1 MRNPRLPCFALALLA
16 LNSSSILAQTPRDMG
31 TTIIHAGRLFDS
43 ESGTFT
49 GPRDIRVIDDKIDS
63 VAPSLAVPKGARV
76 IDLRRYT
83 VLPGLI
89 DAHTHLL
96 TNEDPSLGGGLDMIR
111 EVVVEGTTLRAL
123 HGAARARTF
132 LAAGITSVRDLG
144 NSGRFG
150 DVALRTAI
158 NDGSVDGPRMFVSG
172 PGLSPVGGQFGALAP
187 GNEAMVA
194 EEYRIVRNPDDAAEA
209 VRENRNYGARVIKVY
224 SNNTP
229 NPGMLSPA
237 ELAAIVA
244 TARQYGLTVA
254 AHATDDQAV
263 WQAVV
268 AGVTSIEH
276 GYEVADSTL
285 DLMAKKGIYLI
296 PTDVDSVSGVA
307 YLRAS
312 RDTSA
317 NGPVQMMEYV
327 RMERAR
333 LLRAIAH
340 GVPIASGSDMYIDVG
355 MPQGIAARRVLF
367 AYRDAGMAPVQILQA
382 ATVTNARLLRRE
394 GQLGV
399 IKAGAFADIIAVE
412 GDPVSDFSAM
422 ERVRFVMKD
431 GTVYARP

>member
-1 MRNPRLPCFALALLA
+1 MRPAPLSCLVMALALVGRT
-16 LNSSSILAQTPRDMG
+16 SSSAQAPRDTG
-31 TTIIHAGRLFDS
+31 VTIIRAGRLFDS
-43 ESGTFT
+43 ESGTFA
-49 GPRDIRVIDDKIDS
+49 GPRDIRVSNGQIDS

-96 TNEDPSLGGGLDMIR
+96 TNEDPSLRGLDIIR

-150 DVALRTAI
+150 DVALRSAI
-158 NDGSVDGPRMFVSG
+158 NDGSLDGPRMFVSG
-172 PGLSPVGGQFGALAP
+172 PGLSPVGGQFGVLVP

-194 EEYRIVRNPDDAAEA
+194 EEYRIVHGPDDAADA
-209 VRENRNYGARVIKVY
+209 VRENRNYGAQVIKVY

-229 NPGMLSPA
+229 NPGMLSPG

-244 TARQYGLTVA
+244 TARQYGLAVA

-263 WQAVV
+263 WQAVE

-276 GYEVADSTL
+276 GYEIADSTL
-285 DLMAKKGIYLI
+285 DLMAEKGVYLV
-296 PTDVDSVSGVA
+296 PTDVDSLTGLA

-317 NGPVQMMEYV
+317 NGPVEMMEYV
-327 RMERAR
+327 RMERER
-333 LLRAIAH
+333 LQRAIAH
-340 GVPIASGSDMYIDVG
+340 GVTIASGSDMYIDIG
-355 MPQGIAARRVLF
+355 WPQGAAARRVLF
-367 AYRDAGMAPVQILQA
+367 AYYEAGMKPVQILQA

-394 GQLGV
+394 GRLGV
-399 IKAGAFADIIAVE
+399 VKAGALADIIAVE
-412 GDPVSDFSAM
+412 GDPVADFSAM

-431 GTVYARP
+431 GTVYATP

>member
-1 MRNPRLPCFALALLA
+1 MRPAPLSCLVMALALVGRT
-16 LNSSSILAQTPRDMG
+16 SSSAQTPRDTG
-31 TTIIHAGRLFDS
+31 VTIIRAGRLFDS
-43 ESGTFT
+43 ESGTFA
-49 GPRDIRVIDDKIDS
+49 GPRDIRVSNGQIDS

-96 TNEDPSLGGGLDMIR
+96 TNEDPSLRGLDIIR

-150 DVALRTAI
+150 DVALRSAI
-158 NDGSVDGPRMFVSG
+158 NDGSLDGPRMFVSG
-172 PGLSPVGGQFGALAP
+172 PGLSPVGGQFGVLVP

-194 EEYRIVRNPDDAAEA
+194 EEYRIVHGPDDAADA
-209 VRENRNYGARVIKVY
+209 VRENRNYGAQVIKVY

-229 NPGMLSPA
+229 NPGMLSPG

-244 TARQYGLTVA
+244 TARQYGLAVA

-263 WQAVV
+263 WQAVE

-276 GYEVADSTL
+276 GYEIADSTL
-285 DLMAKKGIYLI
+285 DLMAEKGVYLV
-296 PTDVDSVSGVA
+296 PTDVDSLTGLA

-317 NGPVQMMEYV
+317 NGPVEMMEYV
-327 RMERAR
+327 RMERER
-333 LLRAIAH
+333 LQRAIAH
-340 GVPIASGSDMYIDVG
+340 GVTIASGSDMYIDIG
-355 MPQGIAARRVLF
+355 WPQGAAARRVLF
-367 AYRDAGMAPVQILQA
+367 AYYEAGMKPVQILQA

-394 GQLGV
+394 GRLGV
-399 IKAGAFADIIAVE
+399 VKAGALADIIAVE
-412 GDPVSDFSAM
+412 GDPVADFSAM

-431 GTVYARP
+431 GTVYATP